1 MPKANNHAL
10 SRRHFLSV
18 ALAAGGAL
26 TVGLSPDPAR
36 ADATQRLSEYITVA
50 PDNTI
55 TIRARMP
62 EIGQGIKTGL
72 AMIIAEELDAD
83 WSKVVVETAPVD
95 EKTFGPQFAGG
106 SMSTPISYDPMR
118 RAGAA
123 VRAMF
128 IQAAADTWSVPVS
141 ELTVDKAV
149 VFHAKSSRKLTY
161 GQLVARAATVPVPDL
176 KTVTL
181 KDPKTFTIV
190 GRAHGGADSPKIV
203 AGQPI
208 FGIDTVVPG
217 MRYAVLA
224 KPPVYGAK
232 LKSANLD
239 GIKKLPG
246 VTHAFAITGTGDMH
260 GLKDSV
266 AIVATSW
273 WLAKSARDQLQV
285 EWDDAIGL
293 PHDSATYRAQA
304 ETLLKTAGT
313 SVRSK
318 GDLKAGMAKAAKT
331 IEAVYDVPFIP
342 HVTLEPQNCTAAPTS
357 DGGLEIWAPS
367 QTPGGG
373 KSLVAKT
380 LGIPEDKVTVHM
392 VRAGGGFGRRLENDY
407 MVEAAAVAKTANCP
421 VKLLWSREDDVAYD
435 YFRPGHVH
443 SLKAGLD
450 ADGHIDAYYAH
461 GVTYTHDGQV
471 AQGAGI
477 TPHDLPYL
485 VADNFALEQSTIATS
500 VPTGYLRAPSSNGLA
515 FVHESFLDEIAHA
528 AGRDPL
534 DYRLAMIDYALAHP
548 PADGKQPGYDLKRA
562 RAVLAALAERCGW
575 SKRGDLPKGTGMGVA
590 TYFSHRGYFA
600 EAAKVRVEADGTWRV
615 FKVWAVGDVGS
626 VIVNPSA
633 AENQVQGSIIDGIGA
648 LRHEITFDK
657 GRAVQGN
664 FTDIP
669 MIRMSEAPHVDV
681 HFIVSD
687 NAPTGLGEP
696 ALPPVLPAVC
706 NAIFAA
712 TGIRVRSLPLAPQ
725 ALATKAV

>member
-1 MPKANNHAL
+1 MDTPAL
-10 SRRHFLSV
+10 SRRHFLSIS
-18 ALAAGGAL
+18 LATGGAL
-26 TVGLSPDPAR
+26 TIGLKAHANTDGAP
-36 ADATQRLSEYITVA
+36 QRLSAYITVA
-50 PDNTI
+50 PDNQVI
-55 TIRARMP
+55 IRARMP

-106 SMSTPISYDPMR
+106 SMSTPMSYDLMR
-118 RAGAA
+118 RTGAA
-123 VRAMF
+123 ARAMF
-128 IQAAADTWSVPVS
+128 VTAAAETWGVPATD
-141 ELTVDKAV
+141 LTVAKAV
-149 VFHAKSSRKLTY
+149 VVHAKSGRKLTY
-161 GQLVARAATVPVPDL
+161 GQLVDRAARVPAPDL

-181 KDPKTFTIV
+181 KDPKTFAIV
-190 GRAHGGADSPKIV
+190 GKAHGGADSPKIV

-208 FGIDTVVPG
+208 FGIDTVIPG

-224 KPPVYGAK
+224 RPPVYGAT
-232 LKSANLD
+232 LKSADLD
-239 GIKKLPG
+239 AVKKLPG
-246 VTHAFAITGTGDMH
+246 VTHAFVVKGSGDMH
-260 GLKDSV
+260 GLRDSV

-273 WLAKSARDQLQV
+273 WLAKSARDQLAV
-285 EWDDAIGL
+285 TWDDATGI
-293 PHDSATYRAQA
+293 PHDSATYRTQA
-304 ETLLKTAGT
+304 ETLLQSSGK

-318 GDLKAGMAKAAKT
+318 GDLAAGMAKASKT
-331 IEAVYDVPFIP
+331 VEALYDVPFIP
-342 HVTLEPQNCTAAPTS
+342 HVTLEPQNCTVAPTK

-373 KSLVAKT
+373 RSLVAQA
-380 LGIPEDKVTVHM
+380 LGIPEDKITVHM

-407 MVEAAAVAKTANCP
+407 MVEAAFVAKTANCP

-443 SLKAGLD
+443 KLKAGLD

-461 GVTYTHDGQV
+461 GVTYTRGGEV

-477 TPHDLPYL
+477 TPHDLPYAI
-485 VADNFALEQSTIATS
+485 ADHFVLEQSTIEST

-534 DYRLAMIDYALAHP
+534 DYRLAMIDYAIAHP
-548 PADGKQPGYDLKRA
+548 SEAKRPDYDLKRA
-562 RAVLAALAERCGW
+562 RTVLATLAGRCGW
-575 SKRGDLPKGTGMGVA
+575 SSRGQLPKGTGLGVA

-615 FKVWAVGDVGS
+615 LKVWAVGDVGN
-626 VIVNPSA
+626 IIINPSA
-633 AENQVQGSIIDGIGA
+633 AENQVEGSVIDGIGA

-657 GRAVQGN
+657 GRAVQSN
-664 FTDIP
+664 FTEIP
-669 MIRMSEAPHVDV
+669 MMRMSEAPHVDV
-681 HFIVSD
+681 HFVISD
-687 NAPTGLGEP
+687 TPPTGLGEP

-712 TGIRVRSLPLAPQ
+712 TGVRVRKLPLLPEV
-725 ALATKAV
+725 LAKKA